1 MANGESLFCVRLP
14 PDATSSTVISSLA
27 WLLTTRCWL
36 SGLSTPTLESV
47 PRAKVNG
54 EPAMGLKAP
63 SGAMVNTATVVPT
76 AVALGSKR
84 RLDLQ
89 LMSTSFAMPKSPAA
103 KGELDTAV
111 SLPSEPI
118 LNMATE
124 SEFAR
129 ATPRTFPLGE
139 TFMPSGVPPAGTE
152 PIGTSAPFEA
162 ILKAEMFPEPPFP
175 AYRNRPLG
183 VAANE
188 MPKSSADPPLPNGES
203 GTGVNPPLSVSILK
217 ALMSLL

>member
-1 MANGESLFCVRLP
+1 
-14 PDATSSTVISSLA
+14 
-27 WLLTTRCWL
+27 
-36 SGLSTPTLESV
+36 
-47 PRAKVNG
+47 
-54 EPAMGLKAP
+54 
-63 SGAMVNTATVVPT
+63 MVNTVTVVPPV
-76 AVALGSKR
+76 VALGSKR

-89 LMSTSFAMPKSPAA
+89 LISASVARPKGPAS
-103 KGELDTAV
+103 KGELGTGV
-111 SLPSEPI
+111 SVPSEPI
-118 LNMATE
+118 LNVATE
-124 SEFAR
+124 FENGR

-217 ALMSLL
+217 AL